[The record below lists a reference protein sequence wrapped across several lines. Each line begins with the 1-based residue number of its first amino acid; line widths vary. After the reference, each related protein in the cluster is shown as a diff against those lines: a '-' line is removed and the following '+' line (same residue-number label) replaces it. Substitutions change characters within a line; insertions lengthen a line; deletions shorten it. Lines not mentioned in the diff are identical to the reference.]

1 MTTPTPLEGPRY
13 PEIVVRLREQ
23 AGAPVAMVA
32 LVRRALQKAGH
43 HAAAAEI
50 TNLGLAAE
58 EDEIIALA
66 QRFVHVE

>member
-1 MTTPTPLEGPRY
+1 MTTPFFQENPRY
-13 PEIVVRLREQ
+13 PEITVRLNEQ

-43 HAAAAEI
+43 HEAAAEF
-50 TNLGLAAE
+50 TNLGLAAA

-66 QRFVHVE
+66 QRFVLVE